1 VKNLIRVDRY
11 MQRMIETA
19 KHKIKS
25 SRAFTMAEALVAMLI
40 LLMVSVIV
48 ATGIPA
54 AMRAYNNVVLAS
66 NAEVLLSTTMTALR
80 NELGMATDIRVI
92 EKVTTEEDG
101 KTNVT
106 DKIVESDENGVAA
119 GEAVIYY
126 NEATGSESEIF
137 LKTSGDITDIMY
149 KSYAADP
156 LLNNKVS
163 KNERRIVTKEAA
175 DKDKDLHVKYSGVSY
190 DKSKGVFTFTGL
202 AVTKGDGS
210 DTLAAIKNDDKS
222 AGNYSIRIITDHTED

>member
-1 VKNLIRVDRY
+1 

-80 NELGMATDIRVI
+80 NELGMATDIRVLD
-92 EKVTTEEDG
+92 TDG
-101 KTNVT
+101 EV
-106 DKIVESDENGVAA
+106 VNGEGAVS
-119 GEAVIYY
+119 GISVIYY

-137 LKTSGDITDIMY
+137 LKTSGDVTDIMY
-149 KSYAADP
+149 KRYAADS
-156 LLNNKVS
+156 LLGNKASTV
-163 KNERRIVTKEAA
+163 EQRIVTKEAA

-210 DTLAAIKNDDKS
+210 DTLAAIKNDDNS
-222 AGNYSIRIITDHTED
+222 AGNYSIRIITDHTEG

>member
-1 VKNLIRVDRY
+1 VTRYIRTDQY

-80 NELGMATDIRVI
+80 NELGMATDIRVL
-92 EKVTTEEDG
+92 DG
-101 KTNVT
+101 KGKV
-106 DKIVESDENGVAA
+106 VEAEDVETPLSGVS
-119 GEAVIYY
+119 VIYY
-126 NEATGSESEIF
+126 NEATGSESQIF
-137 LKTSGDITDIMY
+137 LKTSGDVTDIMC
-149 KSYAADP
+149 KRYAADS
-156 LLNNKVS
+156 LLGNKASTV
-163 KNERRIVTKEAA
+163 EQRIVTKEAA
-175 DKDKDLHVKYSGVSY
+175 DKDKDLHVKYSGISY

>member
-1 VKNLIRVDRY
+1 

-25 SRAFTMAEALVAMLI
+25 SRAFTIAEALVAMII
-40 LLMVSVIV
+40 LLLVSVIV
-48 ATGIPA
+48 GTGIPA

-80 NELGMATDIRVI
+80 NELGMSTDIRVI
-92 EKVTTEEDG
+92 EKVTTVEDG
-101 KTNVT
+101 KTVVK

-149 KSYAADP
+149 KSYASDP

-190 DKSKGVFTFTGL
+190 NKTKGIVTFTGL
-202 AVTKGDGS
+202 AVTKNDGN
-210 DTLAAIKNDDKS
+210 DTLAAIKKDNGEPGD
-222 AGNYSIRIITDHTED
+222 YSIRIITDHTKN